1 MNTAAIIPE
10 REKSHMKA
18 RIEALSSEE
27 LGKIRRDRGWGS
39 VVLLSEPGSAIKFHC
54 LKNTASFLA
63 GLWLIQKTYMF
74 HKPNSFSAQRE
85 IPFRS
90 RCS

>member
-1 MNTAAIIPE
+1 MNTAAIIPK

-18 RIEALSSEE
+18 RIEALSGGE
-27 LGKIRRDRGWGS
+27 LGKIRRDQGWGS
-39 VVLLSEPGSAIKFHC
+39 VVLCYQISLSEKHSQ
-54 LKNTASFLA
+54 FLS
-63 GLWLIQKTYMF
+63 WLIQKTYMF
-74 HKPNSFSAQRE
+74 CKPNSFSAQRE